1 MIGVIRREKLQKYRF
16 GNNKDDKDWF
26 RNRWVFET
34 HDARS
39 EYVFPSRDY
48 GRSIANGK
56 KGSVPYLV
64 DVRATWK
71 KLLQM
76 SGVNRWLK
84 PYATRHSLATYIL
97 NNGGNINQVMKVL
110 GCSMSTA
117 MRYAK
122 LVPGSEL
129 EILNKIGQ
137 KQERKLVQVK

>member
-1 MIGVIRREKLQKYRF
+1 M
-16 GNNKDDKDWF
+16 NKDWF
-26 RNRWVFET
+26 RNRFVFPV
-34 HDARS
+34 HDERA

-48 GRSIANGK
+48 GRRIANGK
-56 KGSVPYLV
+56 KGSKPYLV

-71 KLLQM
+71 KLLEM

-110 GCSMSTA
+110 GCSMATA

-122 LVPGSEL
+122 LVPGAEL

-137 KQERKLVQVK
+137 KTEKKLVQVK